1 MQWMSPI
8 RLQEVPQEGYLEE
21 SRRNRATADPLSGS
35 WADDAQRKERFSA
48 AWPDEGTKV
57 RFWEITAVLRQLT
70 LWNISTLTPGTSG
83 MQFT

>member
-1 MQWMSPI
+1 VQWMSPI

-21 SRRNRATADPLSGS
+21 SRRSRATADSLNGS
-35 WADDAQRKERFSA
+35 LADDAQPKERCSA
-48 AWPDEGTKV
+48 PWPDEGTKV
-57 RFWEITAVLRQLT
+57 RFWEINPVLRQLT